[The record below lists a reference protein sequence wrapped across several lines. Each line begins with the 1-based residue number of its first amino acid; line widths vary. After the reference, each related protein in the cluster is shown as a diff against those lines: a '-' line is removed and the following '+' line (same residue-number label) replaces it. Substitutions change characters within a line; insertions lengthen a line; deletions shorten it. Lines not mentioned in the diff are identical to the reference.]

1 MRFEY
6 KPHARLRP
14 GCGACVAHA
23 LKRNDHFV
31 FPPSSPILTSRMSA
45 QTLEWILGGVYLLL
59 GPGAWALFGFGMIKG
74 RKRMDLLRKPLPAL
88 ADLPLVT
95 ILIPAKDEGERIRG
109 CLRSALAQ
117 DYPQFEV
124 IAVDDRSTDQTGS
137 VMDEMASTD
146 ARLRVMHIKEGSL
159 PTGWFG
165 KSFALHNAV
174 PSARGK
180 WFCFVD
186 SDVVLEPDVVSA
198 TIAVAEYKRFDLV
211 SLLPRLESGSFWE
224 SLLVP
229 LGGAATSAMYL
240 LPFTNYNESKIAF
253 ANGQYL
259 CVRRDVYEAV
269 GGHEAVGGMFS
280 EDVQIAKRVKKM
292 GYRPR
297 LSIGTD
303 YAAVRM
309 YSSPT
314 AVFKGWARN
323 FYAGSLG
330 KPWRI
335 LAAIAFMLLCC
346 FSAYAAIGWGVWRQV
361 HPVTSVGGMGWLA
374 AGAVHLILMTFFLSL
389 MYRWSGNRPA
399 LALLFPLGGGLLLA
413 IFGWS
418 LWLCTRGKV
427 EWRGTTYS
435 RNVRRLA

>member
-1 MRFEY
+1 M
-6 KPHARLRP
+6 
-14 GCGACVAHA
+14 
-23 LKRNDHFV
+23 
-31 FPPSSPILTSRMSA
+31 SP
-45 QTLEWILGGVYLLL
+45 QTLEWIIGGVYLLL
-59 GPGAWALFGFGMIKG
+59 GPAAWMLFGFGMIKG
-74 RKRMDLLRKPLPAL
+74 RKRMDLLRKPLPPL
-88 ADLPLVT
+88 ADPPLVT
-95 ILIPAKDEGERIRG
+95 ILIPAKDEGERIAG
-109 CLRSALAQ
+109 CLASALAQ
-117 DYPQFEV
+117 DYPDFAV
-124 IAVDDRSTDQTGS
+124 IAIDDRSTDQTGE
-137 VMDEMASTD
+137 VMDQMAKGD
-146 ARLRVMHIKEGSL
+146 PRLTVLHIKEGSL

-165 KSFALHNAV
+165 KSFALHCAI
-174 PSARGK
+174 PSASGK

-186 SDVVLEPDVVSA
+186 SDVVLQPDVVSA

-224 SLLVP
+224 SLIVP

-259 CVRRDVYEAV
+259 CIRREVYEAI

-280 EDVQIAKRVKKM
+280 EDVQIAKRVKGM

-309 YSSPT
+309 YSSPA

-330 KPWRI
+330 RPYRI
-335 LAAIAFMLLCC
+335 LAAIAFALICC
-346 FSAYAAIGWGVWRQV
+346 FSAYVAIGWGIWRQV
-361 HPVTSVGGMGWLA
+361 HPVTSIGGIGWLA
-374 AGAVHLILMTFFLSL
+374 TGGIHLILMTFFLSL
-389 MYRWSGNRPA
+389 MYSWSGNRPA

-413 IFGWS
+413 IFARA
-418 LWLCTRGKV
+418 LWLCTSGRV